1 MDHSSEAELEAA
13 IDGVMNPPRAPAPA
27 GSLVGEV
34 KRLSHEEMARV
45 QALAGADEWFLEGDG
60 QPVGPLD
67 TAQMR
72 ERWWSHAIRPE
83 SRCWGV
89 GLPGWT
95 PLCRITALAGALGPQ
110 PREPVRSPRPEP

>member
-45 QALAGADEWFLEGDG
+45 QALAGSDEWFLEGDG
-60 QPVGPLD
+60 QPVGPLT
-67 TAQMR
+67 TAQMK
-72 ERWWSHAIRPE
+72 ERWLAHSIRPD

-89 GLPGWT
+89 GLPDGRRW
-95 PLCRITALAGALGPQ
+95 AGS
-110 PREPVRSPRPEP
+110 PRWPARWGRSPHTPS